1 MPPNQK
7 FSEEL
12 ENEAGNFLDAQDKQ
26 FGKNKNKY
34 EPINKDQSTP
44 KPTVSSLG
52 TASRGL
58 AIEST
63 ISGANDSYWKKV
75 PLENLPSKGLF
86 YGDDAEL
93 TIRSA
98 EVSEVRQ
105 WSTMDEGDVLDID
118 DTLNFILEKCCRFKL
133 NGGTTWL
140 SWRDI
145 LEIDRLFIIFLIH
158 EITFPAGQNELFTK
172 FECTGTCV
180 DEIKFS
186 DKLKVH
192 SYMLQLF
199 EMPEELMEWYS
210 AEFKCFVVN
219 STKLNETF
227 YLYMPT
233 IGNVERLR
241 KRIAELRKAGTKVDK
256 PFIKMAPYLIQ
267 DWSTFD
273 KKVYQKMQTDSFVWH
288 VNKFTFV
295 NKFVDLL
302 QASRKS
308 MVSTTCP
315 KCGANLTA
323 PIFSKFSF
331 TVKDF
336 FLISGRLN
344 ELV

>member
-140 SWRDI
+140 
-145 LEIDRLFIIFLIH
+145 
-158 EITFPAGQNELFTK
+158 
-172 FECTGTCV
+172 
-180 DEIKFS
+180 
-186 DKLKVH
+186 
-192 SYMLQLF
+192 
-199 EMPEELMEWYS
+199 
-210 AEFKCFVVN
+210 
-219 STKLNETF
+219 
-227 YLYMPT
+227 
-233 IGNVERLR
+233 
-241 KRIAELRKAGTKVDK
+241 
-256 PFIKMAPYLIQ
+256 
-267 DWSTFD
+267 
-273 KKVYQKMQTDSFVWH
+273 
-288 VNKFTFV
+288 
-295 NKFVDLL
+295 
-302 QASRKS
+302 
-308 MVSTTCP
+308 
-315 KCGANLTA
+315 
-323 PIFSKFSF
+323 
-331 TVKDF
+331 
-336 FLISGRLN
+336 
-344 ELV
+344 